1 MNNEVNAHSDGHLY
15 IVSPRGYSAYE
26 IAVQN
31 GFEGTEEEW
40 LVSLKG
46 DTGETGP
53 QGKSAYQV
61 AVDNGFEGT
70 EEDFVNQYL
79 NADNYYN
86 KDEIDAKI
94 SESFHVFNTVA
105 DMLKADLKDGEHAIT
120 LGYHALNDDGGAE
133 YLIEE
138 EEIYYVVDNSLLF
151 KLDNGLFAK
160 LMVKETMTPEQF
172 GAYGDNSHNDLDPIQ
187 KAVTHCQNVIFG
199 KHYKTVAQITIRKP
213 CRLIGIRNSI
223 ISSII
228 SGNLALFKVLS
239 SDVIFDG
246 LKIENNCVTG
256 GTTGEHGST
265 ICFGTYRMTSPLGI
279 KNCVIRNCTIT
290 RTGILSY
297 NIGIFGDTQNI
308 VIENNKIYGECV
320 NLHWSGDFNE
330 DEPHTSPCTVTYHP
344 HNIII
349 KNNILENNR
358 GVFLSA
364 AYDVEISNNT
374 FVSNTYPITLSIGDY
389 GNTLAED
396 SQKDFIM
403 TGIKIENCN
412 FKEYA
417 YTAISASG
425 YGTRSGDST
434 HNKNYMTTS
443 KVIVKNCT
451 FSDSTQNPSQAII
464 GSVLFYGL
472 NVEDCYFKTTTR
484 TNAIYV
490 NPLFDS
496 VIKGCIFDVPGTAI
510 TLCGGDNI
518 VIEGCKCSV
527 KSNQNFIKTTQ
538 YTFNLTG
545 LTYTVNNLTI
555 RGNNASGGNTIILLD
570 YANNVLI
577 KDNLL
582 LNAATN
588 VNINSNNTKVDLI
601 NNTFS
606 DSSST
611 LVGSHFNVVSNGCN
625 LVTAKNNNFNG
636 SRGIQIKPNTVMA
649 RIIDNNMLNNPFNN
663 GLLSVVD
670 DNRTDKKVYLS
681 GNLVDSTAVM
691 IYGTKYSKIEYSE
704 NT

>member
-1 MNNEVNAHSDGHLY
+1 MAEFSNLNGYDVKDKKAIRTFDTVASMKSDENLKEGQIVLTYGYHSEKDG
-15 IVSPRGYSAYE
+15 GSAYYRIRKRNE
-26 IAVQN
+26 
-31 GFEGTEEEW
+31 
-40 LVSLKG
+40 S
-46 DTGETGP
+46 DT
-53 QGKSAYQV
+53 
-61 AVDNGFEGT
+61 
-70 EEDFVNQYL
+70 
-79 NADNYYN
+79 
-86 KDEIDAKI
+86 
-94 SESFHVFNTVA
+94 
-105 DMLKADLKDGEHAIT
+105 
-120 LGYHALNDDGGAE
+120 
-133 YLIEE
+133 IEE
-138 EEIYYVVDNSLLF
+138 RLFIEITEDLLAE
-151 KLDNGLFAK
+151 LILQ
-160 LMVKETMTPEQF
+160 ETMTPEQF
-172 GAYGDNSHNDLDPIQ
+172 GAYGDNINNDLTNIQ
-187 KAVTHCQNVIFG
+187 SAITHCQNVVFD
-199 KHYKTVAQITIRKP
+199 KHYKTIGQITIVKP
-213 CRLIGIRNSI
+213 CRLIGTKNSI
-223 ISSII
+223 ISSSV
-228 SGNLALFKVLS
+228 SGTQSLFKVMS

-246 LKIENNCVTG
+246 IKIEMICTSG
-256 GTTGEHGST
+256 GTTGEHGCT
-265 ICFGTYRMTSPLGI
+265 ICFGTYRMTSSLGI

-330 DEPHTSPCTVTYHP
+330 DEPHSSPCTVTYHP

-358 GVFLSA
+358 GVFLSS

-374 FVSNTYPITLSIGDY
+374 FVNNTYPITLSIGDY

-518 VIEGCKCSV
+518 LIEGCKCSV

-670 DNRTDKKVYLS
+670 DNRTDKKVYLL
-681 GNLVDSTAVM
+681 GNLVDSTSALV
-691 IYGTKYSKIEYSE
+691 YGTKYSKLEYSE
-704 NT
+704 NS